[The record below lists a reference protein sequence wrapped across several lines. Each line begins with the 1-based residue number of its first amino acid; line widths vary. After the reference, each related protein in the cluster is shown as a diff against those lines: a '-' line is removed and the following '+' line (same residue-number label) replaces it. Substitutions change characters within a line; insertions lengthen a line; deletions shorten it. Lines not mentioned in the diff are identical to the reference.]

1 MRRIAPDRDGL
12 LAILAEVFR
21 EHGYEGTSLS
31 LIGEATG
38 LGKGSLYHFFP
49 GGKEEMAAAVI
60 AHIDGWFETNVFV
73 PLQDTGDPRAGI
85 DRMLEATD
93 RYFHSGRRV
102 CLIGAF
108 ALDDARDLFA
118 KEIKN
123 YFSRWVG
130 YLAEALQRLGHDQS
144 QAAERAEETVAAIQ
158 GALTL
163 ARAFD
168 DTAVFSRALQR
179 ARARL
184 DAV

>member
-1 MRRIAPDRDGL
+1 MRRIAPDRDSL

-21 EHGYEGTSLS
+21 EHGYEGASLA

-60 AHIDGWFETNVFV
+60 AHIDGWFEENVFV
-73 PLQDTGDPRAGI
+73 PLQEKADPRAGI
-85 DRMLEATD
+85 DRMFEATD
-93 RYFHSGRRV
+93 SYFRSGRRV
-102 CLIGAF
+102 CLVGAF
-108 ALDDARDLFA
+108 ALDESRDLFA
-118 KEIKN
+118 KEIRS
-123 YFSRWVG
+123 YFSRWVTH
-130 YLAEALQRLGHDQS
+130 LAEALTRLGHGRP
-144 QAAERAEETVAAIQ
+144 QAAELAEETVGAIQ

-179 ARARL
+179 ARVRL
-184 DAV
+184 DTR